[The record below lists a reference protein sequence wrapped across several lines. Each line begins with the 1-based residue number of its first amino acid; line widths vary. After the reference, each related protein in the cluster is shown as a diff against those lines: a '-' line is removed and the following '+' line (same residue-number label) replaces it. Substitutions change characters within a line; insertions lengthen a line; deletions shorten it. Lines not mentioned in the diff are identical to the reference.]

1 MWRRLS
7 KPLRTL
13 TTTNL
18 HSSATAATVSSPPPP
33 PHLPIF
39 TAVSRH
45 FTADSSTAV
54 SKKKVEDVMPIATGH
69 EREELE
75 AELQEAPAIVK
86 SYYDKRIVG
95 CPGGEGE
102 DEHDVVW
109 FWLEK
114 GKPHECP
121 VCLQYFELEVVGPGG
136 PPDGHDLRL
145 RCGQPVVTGGE
156 DALLVGV
163 EKFLFLSITIGG
175 ITTARHRTMNTGGR
189 TPRRTCDFGRT
200 YVVKPKGR
208 HQATIVWLHGLG
220 DNGSSWAQ
228 LLEAL
233 PLPNIKWICPTAPT
247 RPVALL
253 GGFPCAAWFDVGEL
267 SEDSPDDFE
276 GLDASAA
283 HIANLLSGE
292 PADIKLGVGG
302 FSMGAATA
310 LYSATCFAHGRFTN
324 GNPYPVNLRAIVGLS
339 GWLPGSRSLRNK
351 IEGSHEAARRA
362 ASLPI
367 LLCHGNGDD
376 VVPYKFGE
384 KSTQFLGS
392 AGFRYV
398 SFKTYD
404 GLGHYTVPKE
414 MDEVCNWLN
423 GRLGLD
429 GFRS

>member
-1 MWRRLS
+1 M
-7 KPLRTL
+7 
-13 TTTNL
+13 
-18 HSSATAATVSSPPPP
+18 A
-33 PHLPIF
+33 
-39 TAVSRH
+39 
-45 FTADSSTAV
+45 
-54 SKKKVEDVMPIATGH
+54 G
-69 EREELE
+69 
-75 AELQEAPAIVK
+75 
-86 SYYDKRIVG
+86 
-95 CPGGEGE
+95 
-102 DEHDVVW
+102 
-109 FWLEK
+109 
-114 GKPHECP
+114 
-121 VCLQYFELEVVGPGG
+121 
-136 PPDGHDLRL
+136 
-145 RCGQPVVTGGE
+145 
-156 DALLVGV
+156 
-163 EKFLFLSITIGG
+163 FLFLSITIGG
-175 ITTARHRTMNTGGR
+175 ITTAQHRTMNTGGR
-189 TPRRTCDFGRT
+189 TSRRTCDFGRT

-276 GLDASAA
+276 GLDASAT

-292 PADIKLGVGG
+292 PADSNFLPFKLGVGG

-324 GNPYPVNLRAIVGLS
+324 GNPFPLNLRAIVGLS

-367 LLCHGNGDD
+367 LLCHGNSDD